1 MEIIVT
7 GAASFVGAAAVREFL
22 NRGHR
27 VLGILRPDSKTREV
41 LETSCREWIENGQLI
56 LVENDLQTPE
66 KLPGLIGEKL
76 SGTEKCFFHFGWGGS
91 GSGARND
98 RELQKNNL
106 EASLNTIRAA
116 KELGC
121 GRFFFSGSQAEYG
134 LHREMTTEE
143 SVCAPRSAYG
153 EAKLAMRRDGE
164 ILCKSLGIRYIHG
177 RIFSVYGPGDHPWTL
192 VETCLDA
199 CMNGMEIRLGAC
211 TQLWN
216 FLYMDDLARALADL
230 ADLPED
236 VLASLDNPV
245 FNLAGEETKPLKSF
259 VEEINS
265 LCGGRGTLVY
275 GARIEN
281 AEGLVHLNP
290 SIEKL
295 KTVTGWRQETDFRQG
310 IQKLMIDKREKKDT
324 MGNVDRKSRK
334 E

>member
-1 MEIIVT
+1 
-7 GAASFVGAAAVREFL
+7 
-22 NRGHR
+22 
-27 VLGILRPDSKTREV
+27 
-41 LETSCREWIENGQLI
+41 
-56 LVENDLQTPE
+56 
-66 KLPGLIGEKL
+66 
-76 SGTEKCFFHFGWGGS
+76 
-91 GSGARND
+91 
-98 RELQKNNL
+98 
-106 EASLNTIRAA
+106 
-116 KELGC
+116 
-121 GRFFFSGSQAEYG
+121 
-134 LHREMTTEE
+134 
-143 SVCAPRSAYG
+143 
-153 EAKLAMRRDGE
+153 MRRDGE

>member
-1 MEIIVT
+1 ME
-7 GAASFVGAAAVREFL
+7 
-22 NRGHR
+22 
-27 VLGILRPDSKTREV
+27 
-41 LETSCREWIENGQLI
+41 
-56 LVENDLQTPE
+56 
-66 KLPGLIGEKL
+66 
-76 SGTEKCFFHFGWGGS
+76 
-91 GSGARND
+91 
-98 RELQKNNL
+98 
-106 EASLNTIRAA
+106 
-116 KELGC
+116 
-121 GRFFFSGSQAEYG
+121 
-134 LHREMTTEE
+134 M
-143 SVCAPRSAYG
+143 
-153 EAKLAMRRDGE
+153 
-164 ILCKSLGIRYIHG
+164 
-177 RIFSVYGPGDHPWTL
+177 
-192 VETCLDA
+192 
-199 CMNGMEIRLGAC
+199 GAC

-230 ADLPED
+230 AELPED
-236 VLASLDNPV
+236 VLTSLNNPV

-275 GARIEN
+275 GARTEN